1 MISVWICPKH
11 FDPFAKYGAGP
22 VVKKRDEL
30 LEACWA
36 SDAVY
41 SNPMAYIEGRAA
53 IADHFAGAQH
63 QFPGSNI
70 DIIRGLEMH
79 HNYLPF

>member
-1 MISVWICPKH
+1 MDLSETLRSFCEVW
-11 FDPFAKYGAGP
+11 GGP
-22 VVKKRDEL
+22 GGKKRDEL

-36 SDAVY
+36 SHAVY
-41 SNPMAYIEGRAA
+41 SDPMAYIEGRAA
-53 IADHFAGAQH
+53 IADHFARAQH

-70 DIIRGLEMH
+70 DIISGMEMH